1 MAATAAPIGRRRI
14 SKRQLRDW
22 IAGYLFASPFIIG
35 FSVFIAFPMLYSVY
49 LIFVE
54 WDLLRPP
61 TFVGFANLAQMFKD
75 PKVNLSLY
83 NSAFYTIFAVP
94 IQLIISFTL
103 ALALTQ
109 KIRFRDFYRAG
120 FYMPIIV
127 PLVASAVVWQRV
139 LHPEFGIL
147 NEVLGWFGI
156 APRMWLF
163 DPQLTKPAF
172 IFMSFWMIGRQMVIF
187 IAGLGSIPESLKEAA
202 SLDGPAHLAVCAT
215 SFCR

>member
-14 SKRQLRDW
+14 TKRQLRDW

-94 IQLIISFTL
+94 IQLIISFTW
-103 ALALTQ
+103 
-109 KIRFRDFYRAG
+109 RWR
-120 FYMPIIV
+120 
-127 PLVASAVVWQRV
+127 
-139 LHPEFGIL
+139 
-147 NEVLGWFGI
+147 
-156 APRMWLF
+156 
-163 DPQLTKPAF
+163 
-172 IFMSFWMIGRQMVIF
+172 
-187 IAGLGSIPESLKEAA
+187 
-202 SLDGPAHLAVCAT
+202 
-215 SFCR
+215 